1 MPSLELLSGYLP
13 ILIPG
18 PVVGLR
24 CLCVVS
30 DGICLLLLPGNLT
43 TKVAA
48 SNCTSRYL
56 RDGWAAASAC
66 DRALVTMLLEA
77 VDSFH
82 FRGLTG
88 GEWHP
93 LRSVR
98 LKASG
103 CFFAVVSSPTPL
115 RDVEADL
122 SSCRADMATCS
133 ITAEKRP

>member
-13 ILIPG
+13 IVIPG
-18 PVVGLR
+18 PVVGLC

-56 RDGWAAASAC
+56 RDGWASASAC

-77 VDSFH
+77 VDSSH

-88 GEWHP
+88 GGWHP

-103 CFFAVVSSPTPL
+103 CFRCCQFPYPA
-115 RDVEADL
+115 A
-122 SSCRADMATCS
+122 
-133 ITAEKRP
+133 